1 MKKMRKYRRGNVS
14 ILVMF
19 IMIASALIGL
29 LAMHF
34 VQQMLKYSW
43 VIHDY
48 YKSYY
53 LANAGVEMWI
63 TESTLRGIG
72 FSTNVASGSSFFKN
86 NFLCDD
92 ENENV
97 CDLQMKVVGKTAM
110 LGEKIWI
117 EKIEDCT
124 KKNAFHLKQW
134 ENIILPLF
142 TEQAFSTQKENIENL
157 DSMKNKDKT
166 PEKRGENL
174 SNTTTYTSFSERNI
188 EGIKL
193 EIKEWSSKKANFW
206 FVAMEKE
213 GKDWNQKLGKLNSKV
228 VYFKQLSINK
238 LSSDLA
244 PLINWQQ
251 GVFSWF
257 VEVNWKNVFQ
267 ENFLYFMIG
276 NPNNTEL
283 AFCIQSPTSTFSD
296 GQTLLPTQKFQ
307 ISSLGTY
314 HNDTIG
320 LEAQYRQ
327 AIPSFFMNTQ
337 NNK

>member
-124 KKNAFHLKQW
+124 KENAFHLKQW

-142 TEQAFSTQKENIENL
+142 TEQAFSTQKDNIEQL
-157 DSMKNKDKT
+157 DSMKNKGKT
-166 PEKRGENL
+166 PENRGENL
-174 SNTTTYTSFSERNI
+174 SNTTTYTSFLEQDI
-188 EGIKL
+188 KDIKL
-193 EIKEWSSKKANFW
+193 TVLTSSSAKKANFW

-213 GKDWNQKLGKLNSKV
+213 GDSSNYKLWAYNSEI
-228 VYFKQLSINK
+228 VYFKQLDFGTENISTIID
-238 LSSDLA
+238 SFTEMY
-244 PLINWQQ
+244 P
-251 GVFSWF
+251 
-257 VEVNWKNVFQ
+257 NVFQ
-267 ENFLYFMIG
+267 KNFLYFMIG
-276 NPNNTEL
+276 NPSKEDL
-283 AFCIQSPTSTFSD
+283 AFCIQSSKKIND
-296 GQTLLPTQKFQ
+296 QTLLLPTQKFQ